1 MAWALLVAL
10 LIATLL
16 VAIVLAYLIT
26 KRNFPVAESLALP
39 YSRGGWIAASAIRT
53 GSPSCTG

>member
-1 MAWALLVAL
+1 MAGALFIAL

-26 KRNFPVAESLALP
+26 KRNFPVA
-39 YSRGGWIAASAIRT
+39 
-53 GSPSCTG
+53 

>member
-1 MAWALLVAL
+1 MTLQGPDREAHQKDQQSGGVLEKRGMGWALLVAL

-26 KRNFPVAESLALP
+26 KRNFPVA
-39 YSRGGWIAASAIRT
+39 
-53 GSPSCTG
+53 

>member
-1 MAWALLVAL
+1 MTLQQPDRESHQNERQSGGLLEKRGMGWALLVAL

-26 KRNFPVAESLALP
+26 KRNFPVA
-39 YSRGGWIAASAIRT
+39 
-53 GSPSCTG
+53 